1 MARKTKK
8 LVWQEIIQAQ
18 AVGEEKSA
26 TSGTPNQHSPLSWLP
41 GAVGGTASEVCFHWQ
56 NFF

>member
-8 LVWQEIIQAQ
+8 LIWQEIIQAQ

-41 GAVGGTASEVCFHWQ
+41 GAVGGTASEVCFH
-56 NFF
+56 